1 MSVPTV
7 ASYHEY
13 EINPAKCM
21 ARRLTEFDRN
31 WSIFVGKAGQC
42 KNAPVSGTDLCTTCG
57 KHEAKGTAEGHWHGR
72 VNDTDFDS
80 LPADSH
86 IAGSEWFHKG
96 MTSGKLVWR
105 GVEKP
110 RSARDEGNLPK
121 APKIADLELL
131 KFVRGDASAKH
142 LDIEELSARGQISG
156 QQLRDML
163 CLLHGQPTG
172 ILKHTPKWPTKA
184 ALCAEIRRVMVPGA
198 VLGTLKVPAPTALL
212 ATNVELTAA
221 LAATVAALAA
231 TVAAKAELTAE
242 LEALKAKIAAA
253 AAHLA

>member
-13 EINPAKCM
+13 EINPANCM

-31 WSIFVGKAGQC
+31 WTIFVGKAGQC
-42 KNAPVSGTDLCTTCG
+42 KNAPVSGTDICTTCLR
-57 KHEAKGTAEGHWHGR
+57 HEANGTAEGKWHGR

-86 IAGSEWFHKG
+86 IAGSEWFHES

-110 RSARDEGNLPK
+110 RSAREEGNLPK
-121 APKIADLELL
+121 APRIADLELL
-131 KFVRGDASAKH
+131 KFVRGDTSAKH
-142 LDIEELSARGQISG
+142 LNIEELSARRQISG

-163 CLLHGQPTG
+163 CLLHGEPTG
-172 ILKHTPKWPTKA
+172 VLKHTPKFSTKA
-184 ALCAEIRRVMVPGA
+184 ELCAEIRRLMVPGA
-198 VLGTLKVPAPTALL
+198 AQGTLKVPMPKGSAALL
-212 ATNVELTAA
+212 AATVKELTAA
-221 LAATVAALAA
+221 LDAAVSALLAA
-231 TVAAKAELTAE
+231 EMRVQA
-242 LEALKAKIAAA
+242 LEAKCAIAAA
-253 AAHLA
+253 TLA

>member
-86 IAGSEWFHKG
+86 IAGSEWFHDS

-121 APKIADLELL
+121 APRIADLELL

-163 CLLHGQPTG
+163 CLLHGEATG
-172 ILKHTPKWPTKA
+172 ILKHTPKFSTKA
-184 ALCAEIRRVMVPGA
+184 ALCAEIRRLMVPGA
-198 VLGTLKVPAPTALL
+198 VLGTLKVPVPKAPTGNTALL
-212 ATNVELTAA
+212 AANAELTAA
-221 LAATVAALAA
+221 LAATVSALLAA
-231 TVAAKAELTAE
+231 EMRVQALEAKVAAAT
-242 LEALKAKIAAA
+242 
-253 AAHLA
+253 AHLA